1 MKATIEMNDAEFNDY
16 RSMRD
21 KIDNPNY
28 TDVTKTSIEKVLLRQ
43 GYNKGETLTDDDIR
57 TNTLVE
63 QTLYKKSIES
73 RVDCEIVIRY
83 IHKR

>member
-1 MKATIEMNDAEFNDY
+1 MKATLEMNDAEFNDY

-28 TDVTKTSIEKVLLRQ
+28 TDVTKASIEKVLLRQ
-43 GYNKGETLTDDDIR
+43 GYNKGDTYTDDDIA
-57 TNTLVE
+57 TGELVE
-63 QTLYKKSIES
+63 HTVYRKRIEP
-73 RVDCEIVIRY
+73 RIDCEIVIRY